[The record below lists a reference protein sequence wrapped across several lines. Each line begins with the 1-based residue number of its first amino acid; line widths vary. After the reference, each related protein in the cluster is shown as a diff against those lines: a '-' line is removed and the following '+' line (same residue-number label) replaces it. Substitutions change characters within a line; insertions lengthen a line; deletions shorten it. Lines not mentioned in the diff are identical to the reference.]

1 MGCKTPSKN
10 DTLGGVYEP
19 YFFIM
24 WGQTSIK
31 MSSIRPPIRPSN
43 AYF

>member
-24 WGQTSIK
+24 WGHLNKNVIH
-31 MSSIRPPIRPSN
+31 
-43 AYF
+43 

>member
-19 YFFIM
+19 YFFYYVGANLNKNVIH
-24 WGQTSIK
+24 
-31 MSSIRPPIRPSN
+31 
-43 AYF
+43 

>member
-19 YFFIM
+19 YFYYVGANLNKNVIH
-24 WGQTSIK
+24 
-31 MSSIRPPIRPSN
+31 
-43 AYF
+43 